1 MIRSH
6 YSIGWPGRQK
16 SRGGGGGGK
25 KTAILGLTNYISIY

>member
-16 SRGGGGGGK
+16 SRGGMGGK
-25 KTAILGLTNYISIY
+25 KTAILGLTNYISMF